1 MAVNVKRFKLKKTKL
16 NINLVGFGKI
26 LVIHYSAINKDMNF
40 YCKGL

>member
-1 MAVNVKRFKLKKTKL
+1 MVVNVKRFKLKKIKL

-26 LVIHYSAINKDMNF
+26 LVIYYLVINKDMNF